1 MQEQEQIKAYNLVTF
16 SLADGV
22 YGVEINS
29 VQEIIRATEITAV
42 PGAPP
47 HIRGVINLRGKIVA
61 VTDLRRRFGLPEREL
76 TDAMRIIVVDFG
88 SKWIGML
95 VDGVS
100 QVIKVS
106 SLLVEEIPEEVANVD
121 DQYVKGIAKLEERL
135 IIILDS
141 RRSLLA

>member
-1 MQEQEQIKAYNLVTF
+1 MQAQEQLKAYNLVTF
-16 SLADGV
+16 SLANEV

-61 VTDLRRRFGLPEREL
+61 VTDLRRRFGLPEGEV
-76 TDAMRIIVVDFG
+76 TDAVRIIVLDLG
-88 SKWIGML
+88 AKWIGML

-106 SLLVEEIPEEVANVD
+106 SLLMEEIPEEVANVD
-121 DQYVKGIAKLEERL
+121 DRYLKGIAKLEQRL
-135 IIILDS
+135 IIVLDL